1 MSEEVKQ
8 EGDFKI
14 KSKPKMKKLN
24 KETETIKVD
33 LSAKDKVEEEV
44 IKVDLNKN
52 NANKE
57 QETTAVVADK
67 PAETVQEVDT

>member
-1 MSEEVKQ
+1 MSEKVEQ

-33 LSAKDKVEEEV
+33 LSAKGKVEEDV
-44 IKVDLNKN
+44 IKVDLTQQALNI
-52 NANKE
+52 E
-57 QETTAVVADK
+57 GIAVGVIRSADWM
-67 PAETVQEVDT
+67 